1 MERDYF
7 SGVASEGGTEVL
19 GPFSLNNVNSLMA
32 EGLVAAEPEAS
43 SVREGEVWVRARP
56 GGEGGR
62 GGTWRREKQSP

>member
-19 GPFSLNNVNSLMA
+19 GPFPLNNVNSLMA

-56 GGEGGR
+56 GGAQWAVIGCQGG
-62 GGTWRREKQSP
+62 G